1 MRHFNEAKK
10 AVIIWQYQ
18 YFIVDTAIAV
28 TSLVGH
34 VANVTDLTSKLSDL
48 IHYNPV
54 FSFLLLLSP
63 YPPNNLLSDP
73 TDNYSLLFMEF
84 YPGKEFTWIRYEQQ
98 IRALEYILKIR
109 MLCSL

>member
-34 VANVTDLTSKLSDL
+34 VANVTDFQTLRFDSLQ
-48 IHYNPV
+48 PR
-54 FSFLLLLSP
+54 FLLSVVVIPL
-63 YPPNNLLSDP
+63 PP
-73 TDNYSLLFMEF
+73 
-84 YPGKEFTWIRYEQQ
+84 
-98 IRALEYILKIR
+98 
-109 MLCSL
+109 